1 MRLRETKELS
11 QSPTCRTELSEKSEG
26 IPKWGKTMELWIRGN
41 MVPSIGLEAT
51 PLAVRKVD
59 PDKERT
65 SDFGR
70 LSHLT
75 VPLLQGQ
82 LGKYMSFSTDRVG
95 SKLCLTVW
103 KNCPNTGR
111 GFRF

>member
-26 IPKWGKTMELWIRGN
+26 IPKWGKTVDQGEYG
-41 MVPSIGLEAT
+41 SFIGLEAT
-51 PLAVRKVD
+51 PLAVG